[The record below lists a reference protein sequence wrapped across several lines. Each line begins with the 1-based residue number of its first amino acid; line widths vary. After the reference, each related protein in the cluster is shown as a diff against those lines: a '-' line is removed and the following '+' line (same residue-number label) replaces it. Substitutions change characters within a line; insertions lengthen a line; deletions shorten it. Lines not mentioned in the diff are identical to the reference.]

1 MTTILTVLRGD
12 GERLDAE
19 LTRVVTRHLC
29 YDKTAC
35 LFVDFEPCMDLSN
48 LGLKYKYSQS
58 RWSLQT
64 DKYNKTVLLVKDTKE
79 LPQRIC
85 GYQLNLVVT
94 RNLNKEPVN
103 FLHLLSRLRSANTK
117 DLDFLILLN
126 EDEKLFDDD
135 LESLLPKS
143 GESKT
148 VVRVDGKWVA
158 CEDFGLL
165 LRYMEY

>member
-1 MTTILTVLRGD
+1 MATTLTVLRGD

-19 LTRVVTRHLC
+19 LTRIVTRHLC
-29 YDKTAC
+29 YDKTSC
-35 LFVDFEPCMDLSN
+35 LFVDFEPCMDLSS

-64 DKYNKTVLLVKDTKE
+64 DKYNKTILLVKDTKE

-103 FLHLLSRLRSANTK
+103 FLHLLSRLRSANTI

-126 EDEKLFDDD
+126 EGEKLFD
-135 LESLLPKS
+135 ESLEKILPKS
-143 GESKT
+143 GESNFI
-148 VVRVDGKWVA
+148 VRADGKWAA

>member
-1 MTTILTVLRGD
+1 MTTTLTVLRGD
-12 GERLDAE
+12 GERLDVE
-19 LTRVVTRHLC
+19 LTRIVTRHLC
-29 YDKTAC
+29 YDKTSC
-35 LFVDFEPCMDLSN
+35 LFVDFEPCLDLSG

-103 FLHLLSRLRSANTK
+103 FLHLLSRLRSANTT
-117 DLDFLILLN
+117 DLDFLILLK

-135 LESLLPKS
+135 LERLLPKS
-143 GESKT
+143 GESNFI
-148 VVRVDGKWVA
+148 VRADGKWVA

-165 LRYMEY
+165 LRYIGY